1 MFSIFYFRKSSLSL
15 IKKMIYY
22 IPSPLLE
29 DICNQS
35 GASTGVSFASSLTE
49 VLATVLDHEVIYLA
63 LKAPIR
69 TAADDKFCDIF
80 PNFRKNKV

>member
-1 MFSIFYFRKSSLSL
+1 MLSKWCFNWGQFSIFYFRKSSLSL

-35 GASTGVSFASSLTE
+35 GASTGVSFLYFISESPAY
-49 VLATVLDHEVIYLA
+49 H
-63 LKAPIR
+63 
-69 TAADDKFCDIF
+69 
-80 PNFRKNKV
+80 